1 MKAFM
6 KINSFLPSFTGLRE
20 NMKINS
26 NHPCQCCLTEPNYL
40 QYRGSYVLGHSGV
53 TSSSS
58 PRASEPSTTSPR
70 ATSYWG
76 AASEV
81 CFLNITKR
89 AGNIF

>member
-40 QYRGSYVLGHSGV
+40 STEDLMFWVTQGSPPPHHHELASPQLHHHEPPHTEEQQVRYV
-53 TSSSS
+53 
-58 PRASEPSTTSPR
+58 
-70 ATSYWG
+70 
-76 AASEV
+76 
-81 CFLNITKR
+81 F
-89 AGNIF
+89 